1 MRALFLATTVLCTV
15 VGLLF
20 GSGNARSADL
30 STNAPV
36 VDAVAPAVDGI
47 NGKID
52 GFGGSIA
59 KRSVYGGEGSLS
71 MPLGSSYGLQVDGA
85 GGSLGGSEFASTAGH
100 LFWRDPSIGLIGA
113 YASYSHWDAFS
124 GVNLA
129 KYGAEGAWYAGR
141 WTLEGVAGVES
152 GSNKTDFS
160 NGMTTTINL
169 VTRGFDH
176 VTASYYVN
184 DNWKLSLGQ
193 LYTGG
198 RNALTVGTEYGFGLG
213 GSTMAALFAEGFVS
227 DAGRSGFLGGLKF
240 YFGQHEKSL
249 IRRNREDDPTTT
261 TTDGLQGLA
270 NGATSMPTGTGSGGG
285 GGGGGGGTICPPHC

>member
-1 MRALFLATTVLCTV
+1 MTIRALFLATTVLCTAAT
-15 VGLLF
+15 LLL

-36 VDAVAPAVDGI
+36 VDAIAPAVDGI

-59 KRSVYGGEGSLS
+59 KRSIYGGEGALSL
-71 MPLGSSYGLQVDGA
+71 PLGSSYGLQVDGA
-85 GGSLGGSEFASTAGH
+85 GGSLGGSDFASTAGH
-100 LFWRDPSIGLIGA
+100 LFWRNPSVGLLGA
-113 YASYSHWDAFS
+113 YASYARWDAFS
-124 GVNLA
+124 GINLS
-129 KYGAEGAWYAGR
+129 KYGSEGAWYTGR

-160 NGMTTTINL
+160 NGVMTTINL

-184 DNWKLSLGQ
+184 DNWKLSVGQ

-198 RNALTVGTEYGFGLG
+198 RNSLTFGTEYGFGPG
-213 GSTMAALFAEGFVS
+213 GNTMAALFAEGFVS
-227 DAGRSGFLGGLKF
+227 DAGSSGVLGGLKL
-240 YFGQHEKSL
+240 YFGQHGKSL
-249 IRRNREDDPTTT
+249 IQRNREDDPPTT
-261 TTDGLQGLA
+261 TTDSVQGLGS
-270 NGATSMPTGTGSGGG
+270 GATSTPTGTSGGG
-285 GGGGGGGTICPPHC
+285 GGGGIMCPPHC